1 MRPLTGLVAAL
12 VALCLASG
20 AALACACCSD
30 RGHRYVAIEKT
41 SEPRLREIA
50 AMTFDEEAALATGSA
65 DAPEAFRTFGT
76 TFKLAVARTDTEIV
90 FTFRS
95 EAGDGKWGGSKIE
108 PWTTDGKTGGGATS
122 DGKTGDGKTGDD
134 TTRAD
139 TTRAGKAGETA
150 TLTLV
155 IPDTISIFH
164 VDPRSGVPDEGLG
177 PLLYLEWQ
185 LTSQAV
191 GTGVFGEFVGPGQKL
206 SLILHGRGH
215 GCIEAGHFTD
225 WTLLIEGPAGELQ
238 VWGALTSAFR

>member
-12 VALCLASG
+12 LALCVASE
-20 AALACACCSD
+20 AALACGCCSD
-30 RGHRYVAIEKT
+30 RGHRSVAIEKT

-50 AMTFDEEAALATGSA
+50 AMTFDEEAALATGTA
-65 DAPEAFRTFGT
+65 DAPAAFRTFGT

-95 EAGDGKWGGSKIE
+95 EAGDGK
-108 PWTTDGKTGGGATS
+108 A
-122 DGKTGDGKTGDD
+122 GDD
-134 TTRAD
+134 TTRAGQ
-139 TTRAGKAGETA
+139 TRAGQTRAGKPGETA

-191 GTGVFGEFVGPGQKL
+191 GTGVFGAFVGPGQKL

-225 WTLLIEGPAGELQ
+225 WTLLIEGPAGALQ

>member
-50 AMTFDEEAALATGSA
+50 AMTFDEEAALATGTA

-95 EAGDGKWGGSKIE
+95 EAGDGK
-108 PWTTDGKTGGGATS
+108 TGDGATS
-122 DGKTGDGKTGDD
+122 DGKTSDGKTGDD

-191 GTGVFGEFVGPGQKL
+191 GTGVFGAFVGPGQKL